1 MNTRSLAGDTV
12 DCNVRGLKF
21 RATYEGRYGARAHWV
36 KPFSKNVSHRVVR
49 ARQIESK
56 VERQEALA

>member
-1 MNTRSLAGDTV
+1 V